1 MSDFKHLF
9 SENLNT
15 SRALY
20 IKNSSLIET
29 TNQNEQVLLK
39 WREEIVKMD
48 GEVDE
53 FILSN
58 SFIQY
63 LGNNQVLSA

>member
-9 SENLNT
+9 SENVNI

-29 TNQNEQVLLK
+29 TNQNELVLLK

-48 GEVDE
+48 GEVD
-53 FILSN
+53 
-58 SFIQY
+58 
-63 LGNNQVLSA
+63 